1 MKILSLPISFAMLI
15 SLLFLPGIPA
25 SAAASCPPSD
35 GAYSAGST
43 AAAGNY
49 NVYARL
55 GQASQ
60 TAVADITVSSNNG
73 SCLLAESTAISGA
86 QWTHVGMITSSGG
99 TLTSSLA
106 AAVIAGSP
114 TANRPSLL
122 LLPATSPACTISGN
136 ECHTQVAGL
145 AATIVPAD
153 SAEEHSGLHVYVPQ
167 SGDTLAISEVRYYA
181 DNALMYT
188 STTLQPFDERMIPG
202 YAREVSRV
210 IVYTTGQQ
218 AIVTEAPGAIPKETT
233 GTLFYRLWRQ
243 HRGVVTVILI
253 AAGVLLLQQLVKLGL
268 RAIRHRYDWRRAH
281 GFLVDHTPAT
291 VTARHIEQAKYI
303 ATTIFVVIERV
314 LIYGTFGIA
323 AVFAITTFALT
334 TTQVNGE
341 SMAPQLSNRQF
352 ALINLLPVTVAHLN
366 NAEVKL
372 NRSDVVAVRP
382 SLTAHDTS
390 ELIVKRVI
398 GLPGERVTVKGDVIT
413 VYNAAT
419 PSGFS
424 PDAGRSY
431 HPIGRSDQSLDID
444 ITLGVDELFVVG
456 DNRPVSIDSRDTGPV
471 KISDVVGLVFGTPLT
486 LQ

>member
-15 SLLFLPGIPA
+15 SLLFLPAIPA
-25 SAAASCPPSD
+25 SAVASCPPSD
-35 GAYSAGST
+35 GAYSADST

-114 TANRPSLL
+114 TANRPGIL
-122 LLPATSPACTISGN
+122 LLPTTSPACSISGN
-136 ECHTQVAGL
+136 ECHSSIAGL
-145 AATIVPAD
+145 AATIVPSD
-153 SAEEHSGLHVYVPQ
+153 SAEVHSGLHLYLPQ
-167 SGDTLAISEVRYYA
+167 PADHLAISEVRYYA
-181 DNALMYT
+181 DNVLLYT
-188 STTLQPFDERMIPG
+188 GHSLQQFDTRMIPA
-202 YAREVSRV
+202 YASEISRV

-218 AIVTEAPGAIPKETT
+218 AIITETPPSTSKDDI

-243 HRGVVTVILI
+243 HQGVVTVILV
-253 AAGVLLLQQLVKLGL
+253 AAGLLLLQQLIKLGL
-268 RAIRHRYDWRRAH
+268 HALRHRYDWRRAH

-314 LIYGTFGIA
+314 LVYGTLGIA

-382 SLTAHDTS
+382 KLTAHDTS

-398 GLPGERVTVKGDVIT
+398 GLPSERVTVKGDIIT

-419 PSGFS
+419 PSGYS

-431 HPIGRSDQSLDID
+431 RTIGQSDQSMDID

-456 DNRPVSIDSRDTGPV
+456 DNRTVSIDSRDTGPV
-471 KISDVVGLVFGTPLT
+471 KISDVVGLVYGTPLT